1 MPFKTRKEDFLNVGR
16 TTPLKVLR
24 LIRELAAKG
33 FSVSQVVEEV
43 LDKFPNEPIVTKS
56 PRSRSEFVTK
66 SRIESNFQKLKK
78 ADIKH
83 ESGEIIKKLSKQ
95 ELKTAGEKKLSISDY
110 KELRNKPENKK
121 LTQKQF
127 VKVLEDGKYKTSFNT
142 SFTMKNIGYYDG
154 KIDFKSDYLTK
165 TVDTPEFK
173 KDLDKLEKI
182 IKGKYKKI
190 GVASTDLVLR
200 EVFGD
205 GSEYGEPTKYFQN
218 SIDGK
223 SRRYNYAL
231 LAAAKKAAKLLK
243 QNKIVNFQNS
253 NADETIEKIRIISDY
268 SKQVA
273 KEGPT
278 RGIVPELARKNNI
291 SITNLEVLIGKA
303 GLFVPIPTLTSPP
316 PEVV

>member
-127 VKVLEDGKYKTSFNT
+127 IKVLEDGKYKTSFNT

-231 LAAAKKAAKLLK
+231 LAAAKKAAKK
-243 QNKIVNFQNS
+243 S
-253 NADETIEKIRIISDY
+253 
-268 SKQVA
+268 
-273 KEGPT
+273 
-278 RGIVPELARKNNI
+278 
-291 SITNLEVLIGKA
+291 GKKVTMMKGYGA
-303 GLFVPIPTLTSPP
+303 
-316 PEVV
+316 